1 VNTHLHG
8 AGDPGAAAAR
18 KARQTA
24 ASIRISKQQAKDSK
38 TTQK

>member
-18 KARQTA
+18 KARQQA
-24 ASIRISKQQAKDSK
+24 ARIKRDKQRA
-38 TTQK
+38 TEANTQK